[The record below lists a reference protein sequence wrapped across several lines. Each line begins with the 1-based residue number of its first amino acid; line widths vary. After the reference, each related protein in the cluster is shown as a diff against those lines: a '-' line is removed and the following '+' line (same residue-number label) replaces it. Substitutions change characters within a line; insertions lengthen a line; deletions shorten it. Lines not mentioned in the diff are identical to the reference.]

1 MLKQIFNGTIHTP
14 EGWVKG
20 GSVIFENG
28 KIIEVK
34 SDSLKVDGAETID
47 AKGAYVT
54 PGGIEIHCHGGGGRD
69 FMECKEDAFVTAAAT
84 HLKHGTTTIF
94 PTLSSSSQQMIDEA
108 AEVCEKLIARGDTT
122 IMGLHLEGPHLNI
135 KKTGGQ
141 MPEYICNPDPAK
153 YIPMIERFKC
163 IKRIDA
169 APELDG
175 ALEFGKFASE
185 HGIVMGIAH
194 TTAEYPEVLAA
205 YNNGY
210 SLATH
215 FYNAMGGFHNVRE
228 YKHEGTV
235 ESVYLI
241 DDIDVEMITDGCH
254 LPDTII
260 RLIHKLKGV
269 ERTAIITDSLACA
282 GSDSNYIFL
291 PGAII
296 EDGVCKVAD
305 GSALAGSIATM
316 DRLITTTHNAGIP
329 LHDTIRMAS
338 ETPARIMGIS
348 DRKGAL
354 VKGKDADILLL
365 DSDTKLK
372 AVYSM
377 GNLVD

>member
-1 MLKQIFNGTIHTP
+1 MLKQIYNGTIHTP

-20 GSVIFENG
+20 GSIIFENG

-34 SDSLKVDGAETID
+34 SDSLLIDGAEAID

-69 FMECKEDAFVTAAAT
+69 FMECKEDAFITAAAT

-108 AEVCEKLIARGDTT
+108 AEVCEKIIARGDTT

-260 RLIHKLKGV
+260 RLIHKL
-269 ERTAIITDSLACA
+269 
-282 GSDSNYIFL
+282 
-291 PGAII
+291 
-296 EDGVCKVAD
+296 
-305 GSALAGSIATM
+305 
-316 DRLITTTHNAGIP
+316 
-329 LHDTIRMAS
+329 
-338 ETPARIMGIS
+338 
-348 DRKGAL
+348 
-354 VKGKDADILLL
+354 
-365 DSDTKLK
+365 
-372 AVYSM
+372 
-377 GNLVD
+377 

>member
-1 MLKQIFNGTIHTP
+1 MLKQIYNGTIHTP

-20 GSVIFENG
+20 GSIIFENG

-34 SDSLKVDGAETID
+34 SDSLLIDGAEAID

-69 FMECKEDAFVTAAAT
+69 FMECKEEAFLTAAAT

-108 AEVCEKLIARGDTT
+108 AEVCEKIIARGDTT

-141 MPEYICNPDPAK
+141 MPEYICNTDPAK

-175 ALEFGKFASE
+175 ALEFGTFASE

-215 FYNAMGGFHNVRE
+215 FYNAMGGFHNVR
-228 YKHEGTV
+228 
-235 ESVYLI
+235 
-241 DDIDVEMITDGCH
+241 
-254 LPDTII
+254 
-260 RLIHKLKGV
+260 
-269 ERTAIITDSLACA
+269 
-282 GSDSNYIFL
+282 
-291 PGAII
+291 
-296 EDGVCKVAD
+296 
-305 GSALAGSIATM
+305 
-316 DRLITTTHNAGIP
+316 
-329 LHDTIRMAS
+329 
-338 ETPARIMGIS
+338 
-348 DRKGAL
+348 
-354 VKGKDADILLL
+354 
-365 DSDTKLK
+365 
-372 AVYSM
+372 
-377 GNLVD
+377 

>member
-1 MLKQIFNGTIHTP
+1 MIKQIYNGKIHTP
-14 EGWVKG
+14 SGWVNG
-20 GSVIFENG
+20 GSIVFENG
-28 KIIEVK
+28 KILEVK
-34 SDSLKVDGAETID
+34 NDSLLIDGAEHID
-47 AKGAYVT
+47 AEGAYVT
-54 PGGIEIHCHGGGGRD
+54 PGGIETHCHGGGGRD
-69 FMECKEDAFVTAAAT
+69 FMECKEDAFRTAAKT

-108 AEVCEKLIARGDTT
+108 AEVCDRIIECGDST
-122 IMGLHLEGPHLNI
+122 ILGLHLEGPHLNI
-135 KKTGGQ
+135 KKAGGQ

-163 IKRIDA
+163 LKRIDA
-169 APELDG
+169 APELPG
-175 ALEFGKFASE
+175 ALEFGKFASS

-205 YNNGY
+205 WENGY
-210 SLATH
+210 TIATH

-241 DDIDVEMITDGCH
+241 DDMDVEMITDGCH

-260 RLIHKLKGV
+260 RLIPKFKGI
-269 ERTAIITDSLACA
+269 EHTAIITDSLACA

-316 DRLITTTHNAGIP
+316 DRLITTCVKAGIS
-329 LHDTIRMAS
+329 LFDTIRMAS
-338 ETPARIMGIS
+338 ETPARIMSIS
-348 DRKGAL
+348 DRKGQL
-354 VKGKDADILLL
+354 VAGKDADILLL
-365 DSDTKLK
+365 NPDTSLK

-377 GNLVD
+377 GCLVE

>member
-1 MLKQIFNGTIHTP
+1 MLKQIYNGTIHTP

-20 GSVIFENG
+20 GSIVFENG
-28 KIIEVK
+28 KILEVK
-34 SDSLKVDGAETID
+34 SDSLVIDGAEAIN

-69 FMECKEDAFVTAAAT
+69 FMECKEDAFITAAAT

-108 AEVCEKLIARGDTT
+108 AEVCEKIIARGDTT

-163 IKRIDA
+163 LKRIDA

-316 DRLITTTHNAGIP
+316 DRLITTTYNAGIP

-365 DSDTKLK
+365 DSDAKLL

-377 GNLVD
+377 GNLVE